1 MPFMPLLHTLRKPSY
16 FVLAFAFLLISQ
28 LSTAFEVSDL
38 AKNYDISLDISYF
51 EDKNGK
57 LELNDMVQKLSQ
69 GEFQAGHKKVLNF
82 GFTKSAYWFHISVHN
97 HDSINRRWILEVLYP
112 LLDQVEV
119 YSVYE
124 NGNIRY
130 QVAGDTIQF
139 HLREHAS
146 HSLNY
151 LVELPKDS
159 TVELYMRTQSLGT
172 VEMPVMLWHE
182 KAFLEKDHNAQIVLG
197 IYYGLLLAMILYNLM
212 IYISIRDIN
221 YLLCPLYITFY
232 GAFQFSLN
240 GLAIEYLWPNSPELN
255 NFMLIMSSCLG
266 MFFILLFSKSF
277 LLLKQ
282 HSTFFN
288 NILNFLIVYFCVIFI
303 SNFFISYRHL
313 IPLVT
318 LGSMISA
325 IFIISS
331 AILCWRKKFK
341 PSKYFLFSWI
351 ALLTGMIAYTLKSF
365 SFLPSNFF
373 TEFGIQIGSSIEVI
387 LLSFALADRIR
398 IVTEENNN
406 IQKQTNIE
414 LQDKVIKRTQE
425 LKKQTDEAIAARAQA
440 EHATSAKSQFLA
452 SMSHEIR
459 TPLNGV
465 LGMIELLKSTPLNNE
480 QLEYVMTVRNSGNA
494 LVRVINDIL
503 DYSKIESGKFDI
515 ENTPFNL
522 SDLLDDCTSIFS
534 FNSIDSGVPLYLDID
549 SSVPEVIISDP
560 IRIKQII
567 INYLSNAFKF
577 TKSGKIIIKIETIE
591 NSKKIKFTVSDSGI
605 GIPQN
610 KIHRLFEM
618 FSQADS
624 STTRKYGGTGLG
636 LAICRKLSILL
647 GGEADVISVEG
658 KGSDFFFSI
667 KNNTP
672 NQDIHDKLKCQLPD
686 LSSQSLLIIDPSKT
700 FCDIYSKLVKSWG
713 MMVEYETEN
722 ELNHIYLNH
731 EFTPDTVLLNI
742 SNQGGQSSI
751 KDVKEKFPNSTI
763 ILTCNSTEKDTTQ
776 KVLETEHIDYL
787 LEKPFTRAQ
796 FKKVILRSL
805 GLISSKSRYK
815 QDTSGDFDFS
825 SLCVLIAEDNPV
837 NQLVIKGM
845 MKKLNITNEVVNDGL
860 QAVENFRAN
869 LNRYDLVF
877 MDCEMPNLDGYGA
890 TRQIRHIEKNKGL
903 KPTRIVAL
911 SAHALKE
918 FEELGRESGM
928 DDYLTK
934 PINKDELLNLLNEL
948 KDNKKAIDS

>member
-16 FVLAFAFLLISQ
+16 FALAFALLLISQ
-28 LSTAFEVSDL
+28 LSTGFEVGDL

-51 EDKNGK
+51 EDKNGER
-57 LELNDMVQKLSQ
+57 ELSDIIQKLSQ
-69 GEFQAGHKKVLNF
+69 GEFKSGQQKVLNF
-82 GFTKSAYWFHISVHN
+82 GFTKSAYWFHITVHN

-124 NGNIRY
+124 NGNVRY
-130 QVAGDTIQF
+130 QVAGDTVQF
-139 HLREHAS
+139 HLREHTS

-151 LVELPKDS
+151 LVDLPKNA
-159 TVELYMRTQSLGT
+159 TVGLYMRTQSLGT
-172 VEMPVMLWHE
+172 VEMPVMLWNE
-182 KAFLEKDHNAQIVLG
+182 KAFLAKDHNAQIVLG

-232 GAFQFSLN
+232 GSFQFSLN
-240 GLAIEYLWPNSPELN
+240 GLAIEYLWPNNPELN
-255 NFMLIMSSCLG
+255 NFMLIISSCLG

-282 HSTFFN
+282 HSNLFN
-288 NILNFLIVYFCVIFI
+288 NILNFLSVYFCIILI
-303 SNFFISYRHL
+303 SNFFISYRYL

-318 LGSMISA
+318 FGAMISA

-331 AILCWRKKFK
+331 AILCWQKKFK
-341 PSKYFLFSWI
+341 PSKYFLLSWI

-398 IVTEENNN
+398 VVTEEKNN
-406 IQKQTNIE
+406 IQQQANIE

-425 LKKQTDEAIAARAQA
+425 LKKQTDEAITARAQA

-515 ENTPFNL
+515 EKTPFNL
-522 SDLLDDCTSIFS
+522 SNLLDDCTSIFS
-534 FNSIDSGVPLYLDID
+534 FNSIDSGVALYLDID
-549 SSVPEVIISDP
+549 SNVPNVIVSDP
-560 IRIKQII
+560 VRIKQII
-567 INYLSNAFKF
+567 TNYLSNAFKF
-577 TKSGKIIIKIETIE
+577 TKHGKIVIRIETIE
-591 NSKKIKFTVSDSGI
+591 NNKKIKFTVSDSGI

-658 KGSDFFFSI
+658 IGSDFFFSI
-667 KNNTP
+667 ENKTP
-672 NQDIHDKLKCQLPD
+672 SQDVHNKLKCQLPD
-686 LSSQSLLIIDPSKT
+686 LSNKSLLIIDPSKT
-700 FCDIYSKLVKSWG
+700 FCDIYSKLVTSWG
-713 MMVEYETEN
+713 MTLEYETSN
-722 ELNHIYLNH
+722 NPSNIFSNSG
-731 EFTPDTVLLNI
+731 FTPDTVLLNV
-742 SNQGGQSSI
+742 SNQGSQTSI
-751 KDVKEKFPNSTI
+751 KNIKEKFPKSTI
-763 ILTCNSTEKDTTQ
+763 ILTCNSTAKNITK

-787 LEKPFTRAQ
+787 LEKPFTRVQ

-805 GLISSKSRYK
+805 GLIRSKSRYK
-815 QDTSGDFDFS
+815 KDTSGDFDFS
-825 SLCVLIAEDNPV
+825 SLNVLIAEDNPV

-845 MKKLNITNEVVNDGL
+845 MKKLNITNEVVVDGL
-860 QAVENFRAN
+860 QAVENFREN
-869 LNRYDLVF
+869 LNRYDLIL

-890 TRQIRHIEKNKGL
+890 TRQIRHIEKDKGI
-903 KPTRIVAL
+903 KPTKIVAL

-948 KDNKKAIDS
+948 KANKKSD